1 MEENNQNTDIPFA
14 MDEKNLYRE
23 ESFTD
28 IRLGTIKRL
37 TPIKSDGTP
46 DNSRAPIFL
55 GFAQLMSPKGPLP
68 VQNMI
73 PARDLEEA
81 IGKFPEAMN
90 LAVEKL
96 VNAAEKAR
104 KDESSRIVVPGSDKW

>member
-1 MEENNQNTDIPFA
+1 MEENDQNTDMPFA

-28 IRLGTIKRL
+28 LKLGTIKRL
-37 TPIKSDGTP
+37 MPTKSDGTP
-46 DNSRAPIFL
+46 DNSRGPIFV

-73 PARDLEEA
+73 PARDLGEA
-81 IGKFPEAMN
+81 IGKFPAAMN

-96 VNAAEKAR
+96 VKAAEKAR
-104 KDESSRIVVPGSDKW
+104 QEESSKIVVPGSNNW

>member
-1 MEENNQNTDIPFA
+1 MEETDQNSDMPFT

-37 TPIKSDGTP
+37 TPINSDGTP
-46 DNSRAPIFL
+46 DNSRGPIFV
-55 GFAQLMSPKGPLP
+55 GFAQLMTPKGPLP
-68 VQNMI
+68 IQNMI
-73 PARDLEEA
+73 PARDLGEA
-81 IGKFPEAMN
+81 IEKFPAGMN

-96 VNAAEKAR
+96 VKAAEKAR
-104 KDESSRIVVPGSDKW
+104 QEESSRIVVPGSDKW